1 MTSEMMAM
9 REYLSEIRIIKIKI
23 ERKQERLK
31 ELEDRAVYTTTA
43 FGGIGVSHGYDNK
56 RENLLI
62 KLMDNKAELLQEIED
77 MAARQDK
84 IYSMIDSIKDPDIY
98 RVMTN
103 KYMYG
108 YDWDKMACSMGKSL
122 QWCHELHRRGLAYL
136 CNNYKIPA

>member
-1 MTSEMMAM
+1 MTSEMMRM
-9 REYLSEIRIIKIKI
+9 KEYLSEIRIIKTKI

-43 FGGIGVSHGYDNK
+43 YGGVGVSHGYDNR

-62 KLMDNKAELLQEIED
+62 KLMDNKAELLHEIAD
-77 MAARQDK
+77 MTERQDK
-84 IYSMIDSIKDPDIY
+84 IYSMLDSIKDPDVY
-98 RVMTN
+98 EVMTN
-103 KYMYG
+103 RYIYG
-108 YDWDKMACSMGKSL
+108 CDWDTMSCTMGKSY